1 MANNRVTNTVM
12 RCATVAGA
20 VVLLLSSCLHAAQL
34 QREAIAAF
42 DRYVELSEQRMKA
55 EEQSGRFLR
64 VDALPPQ
71 NSKTDLARLKQGAV
85 IIDRIQTL
93 DHGHAIAVPGGLIH
107 HWIGTTFIPGVT
119 MAQTVAFLQ
128 DYDSQYK
135 YYAPD
140 VERSRL
146 VWHDGQNYKVFLRL
160 RKKHVVTAVLDTD
173 YDVTYSSL
181 GPSQAVAR
189 SISTHITE
197 VANPGQKSEFEKPVG
212 DDNGFMWRLN
222 SYWRFE
228 QRDGGTYMQLEA
240 ISLSR
245 DIPTGLGWL
254 VGPFVSSI
262 PKESLEFTLG
272 RTRNALLGK
281 AKQ

>member
-1 MANNRVTNTVM
+1 
-12 RCATVAGA
+12 
-20 VVLLLSSCLHAAQL
+20 
-34 QREAIAAF
+34 
-42 DRYVELSEQRMKA
+42 MKA
-55 EEQSGRFLR
+55 EEQSGPFLR
-64 VDALPPQ
+64 VDALPP
-71 NSKTDLARLKQGAV
+71 KKGEAELARLKQGEV
-85 IIDRIQTL
+85 IIDRIETL
-93 DHGHAIAVPGGLIH
+93 DHDRTIAVPDGLIH
-107 HWIGTTFIPGVT
+107 HWIGATFIPGVT
-119 MAQTVAFLQ
+119 MAQTIAFLQ

-146 VWHDGQNYKVFLRL
+146 VEHDGQNYKVFLRL
-160 RKKHVVTAVLDTD
+160 RKKHVVTAVLDTN
-173 YDVTYSSL
+173 YNVTYSSL

-197 VANPGQKSEFEKPVG
+197 VANAGQKNEFEKPVG
-212 DDNGFMWRLN
+212 NDNGFMWRLN

-228 QRDGGTYMQLEA
+228 QRDGGTYVQLEA

-272 RTRNALLGK
+272 RARNALLGK